1 MFLVQLCMSYNVS
14 ARSIPIRCFPRCGE
28 GRERHFG
35 SSCFLA
41 TDCLQPKNSHFFLS
55 FSSLQNRTW
64 ETGEIGLV
72 TVGDVSIL
80 DSKTYSKMFCKTALL
95 SKVPSRAQN
104 TLEPLCSTPHRRH

>member
-35 SSCFLA
+35 SSCLTRSRRSRLLA
-41 TDCLQPKNSHFFLS
+41 TKKQSFFLS

-80 DSKTYSKMFCKTALL
+80 DSKTYSKMFCKTALY
-95 SKVPSRAQN
+95 VPRIHQLR
-104 TLEPLCSTPHRRH
+104 T